1 MKYYAVKNGRNIGIY
16 DNWDAC
22 LKEVSNFKGAEYKS
36 FATLEDAQNYLTN
49 NDKIVAY
56 DGPVAYVDGSYKDST
71 KEYSF
76 GVVLLID
83 GKEIHFKKAFAEDE
97 LSSMRNVAGEIK
109 GAGFIIQYCVNRGI
123 KKLTVYHDY
132 EGISKWYQYEWNAK
146 LFGTKKYQEFAE
158 NVRDDID
165 VTFIK
170 VKGHSN
176 DKYNDLA
183 DKLAKAALGI
193 E

>member
-22 LKEVSNFKGAEYKS
+22 LKEVSNFIGAEYMS
-36 FATLEDAQNYLTN
+36 FASLEDAQNYLTN